1 MTSTLPTLLV
11 LADGTENQLR
21 MLEPFRERVR
31 IVIGPTVQSVADA
44 APIADALLIWTA
56 SRDLVQQVF
65 AQTPRLRW
73 VHSRSAGLDSL
84 LFPALVD
91 SPVPLTNSSG
101 VYSRSLG
108 EFVALGVLFFAK
120 DLHRMQRNQAAGR
133 WAPYD
138 VDMAEGKTMG
148 IVGYGD
154 IGRAAARLAKGLG
167 MHVIA
172 LRRRPE
178 QSQGDP
184 LVDEVMGNDRLH
196 ELMARSDYVVV
207 TAPLTPDTRGLVS
220 AQAIAAMKPGA
231 VMINVGRGAVIDE
244 PALIDALRQRRIR
257 GAALD
262 VFAQEPLPDGH
273 PMYGLDNLLLSP
285 HCADHTLTW
294 IDDAMVFFTDN
305 LERFLRGEPLR
316 NVVEKR
322 LGY

>member
-1 MTSTLPTLLV
+1 MTSSLPTLLV
-11 LADGTENQLR
+11 LADGTEPQLR
-21 MLEPFRERVR
+21 MLEPYRDRVR
-31 IVIGPTVQSVADA
+31 IVIGPTLASVADA
-44 APIADALLIWTA
+44 APVADALLLWTA

-65 AQTPRLRW
+65 AQAPRLRW

-133 WAPYD
+133 WAPFD

-154 IGRAAARLAKGLG
+154 IGRAAARLAKALD
-167 MHVIA
+167 MRVLA

-184 LVDEVMGNDRLH
+184 LVDEVMGNERLLD
-196 ELMARSDYVVV
+196 LMARSDYVVV
-207 TAPLTPDTRGLVS
+207 AAPLTPDTRGLVS
-220 AQAIAAMKPGA
+220 AQAIAAMKPDA
-231 VMINVGRGAVIDE
+231 VMINVGRGAIIDE
-244 PALIDALRQRRIR
+244 PALIDALRHKRIR

-262 VFAQEPLPDGH
+262 VFAEEPLPPGH

-285 HCADHTLTW
+285 HCADHTRTW
-294 IDDAMVFFTDN
+294 IDDAMVFFTGN

>member
-1 MTSTLPTLLV
+1 MASNLPTLLV
-11 LADGTENQLR
+11 LADPSEPQLR
-21 MLEPFRERVR
+21 MLEPFRDRVR
-31 IVIGPTVQSVADA
+31 IVVGPTLAAVADA
-44 APIADALLIWTA
+44 APSTDAILVWTA
-56 SRDLVQQVF
+56 SRELLQQVF
-65 AQTPRLRW
+65 ALASRVRW
-73 VHSRSAGLDSL
+73 VHSRSAGLEAL

-108 EFVALGVLFFAK
+108 EFVATGVLFFAK

-133 WAPYD
+133 WEQFD
-138 VDMAEGKTMG
+138 VEMAHDKTMG

-154 IGRAAARLAKGLG
+154 IGRCAAHLAKALG
-167 MHVIA
+167 MRVIA

-184 LVDEVMGNDRLH
+184 LVDEALGTDRLL

-207 TAPLTPDTRGLVS
+207 AAPLTPDTRGLVS
-220 AQAIAAMKPGA
+220 ADAIAAMKPSG

-244 PALIDALRQRRIR
+244 PALIDALRQKRIR

-262 VFAQEPLPDGH
+262 VFAQEPLPAGH

-285 HCADHTLTW
+285 HCADHTQTW
-294 IDDAMVFFTDN
+294 IDDAMHFFTGN
-305 LERFLRGEPLR
+305 LERFLSGEPLR